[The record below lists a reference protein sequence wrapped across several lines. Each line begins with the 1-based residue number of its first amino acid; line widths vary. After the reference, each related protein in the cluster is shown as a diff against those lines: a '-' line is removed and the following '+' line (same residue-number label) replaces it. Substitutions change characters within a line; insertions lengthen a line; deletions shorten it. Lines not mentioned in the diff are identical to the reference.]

1 MKEHFIS
8 LNTLIEYFQTAL
20 KQCKDAWKQ
29 FVRYFVV
36 LYGKNVIALM
46 VTLVNFI
53 YGNV

>member
-1 MKEHFIS
+1 M
-8 LNTLIEYFQTAL
+8 AL
-20 KQCKDAWKQ
+20 KQYKDAWKQ

-36 LYGKNVIALM
+36 LYGNIFIALM